1 MTNTVFRI
9 GFVAAPR
16 AIPHLAYA
24 GTLVWPGFVVTIVAT
39 GTRWCI
45 PHRSP
50 GIGLRI
56 VPVAIRTA
64 RIVTVIARVIA
75 AMAVIH
81 L

>member
-1 MTNTVFRI
+1 MFRI
-9 GFVAAPR
+9 GFVAGPGT
-16 AIPHLAYA
+16 IPHLAYA
-24 GTLVWPGFVVTIVAT
+24 DTLVWPGFVVTRVAT
-39 GTRWCI
+39 RTRWRI
-45 PHRSP
+45 TYRSP

-81 L
+81 